1 MRSFRLQIIQY
12 NGLDVLPRAIQR
24 LAMSLSKSAQS
35 IKHPGVTKPMQLNP
49 VVLPKDLI
57 ILVDTREQQPLFTG
71 NPQVQI
77 GTVHHG
83 DYTIKGFESYF
94 AIERKK
100 QSDLWTY
107 CSSEMNTRTKRK
119 MGEFNQIVR
128 GGGFVGLVIEASEDD
143 LLGGYAWSGKYNPN
157 VVRGAITSFE
167 VDYGVNVY
175 YSRDRQ
181 AIERWILDRM
191 VRFWENMHKI

>member
-1 MRSFRLQIIQY
+1 M
-12 NGLDVLPRAIQR
+12 P
-24 LAMSLSKSAQS
+24 LSRSAQS
-35 IKHPGVTKPMQLNP
+35 IKQPGVTKPMQLKP
-49 VVLPKDLI
+49 VTLPKDLL

-71 NPQVQI
+71 NKHVQV
-77 GTVHHG
+77 GTVHYA
-83 DYTIKGFESYF
+83 DYTIKGFESRF

-119 MGEFNQIVR
+119 MAEFNEIVR
-128 GGGFVGLVIEASEDD
+128 AGGFVGLVIEAAEDD
-143 LLGGYAWSGKYNPN
+143 LFGGYTWSGKYNPN

-175 YSRDRQ
+175 YNRDRQ

-191 VRFWENMHKI
+191 VRFWETVHRI

>member
-1 MRSFRLQIIQY
+1 
-12 NGLDVLPRAIQR
+12 
-24 LAMSLSKSAQS
+24 MSLSKSAES
-35 IKHPGVTKPMQLNP
+35 IKQPGVTKPMQLKP

-57 ILVDTREQQPLFTG
+57 ILVDTREQLPIFTG
-71 NPQVQI
+71 YNQHVIQ
-77 GTVHHG
+77 TLKNG
-83 DYTIKGFESYF
+83 DYSIKGFEHLF

-100 QSDLWTY
+100 QGDLWTY
-107 CSSEMNTRTKRK
+107 CSSEMERKTKPK
-119 MGEFNQIVR
+119 MQRFNEIVR
-128 GGGFVGLVIEASEDD
+128 SGGFVGLAIEATEAD
-143 LLGGYAWSGKYNPN
+143 LFGGYPWAKKYEPE

-175 YSRDRQ
+175 YNRDRQ

>member
-1 MRSFRLQIIQY
+1 
-12 NGLDVLPRAIQR
+12 
-24 LAMSLSKSAQS
+24 MSLSKSAQS
-35 IKHPGVTKPMQLNP
+35 IKHPGVTKPMQLKP

-71 NPQVQI
+71 NPHVQI

-83 DYTIKGFESYF
+83 DYTIKGFEPYF

-100 QSDLWTY
+100 QGDLWTY
-107 CSSEMNTRTKRK
+107 CSSEMERKTKPK
-119 MGEFNQIVR
+119 MQRFNDIVR
-128 GGGFVGLVIEASEDD
+128 AGGFVGLAIEATEDD
-143 LLGGYAWSGKYNPN
+143 LLTGYYWAKNYKPE
-157 VVRGAITSFE
+157 VVRGALKSFE

-175 YSRDRQ
+175 YNRDRQ

-191 VRFWENMHKI
+191 VRFWEIVHRI